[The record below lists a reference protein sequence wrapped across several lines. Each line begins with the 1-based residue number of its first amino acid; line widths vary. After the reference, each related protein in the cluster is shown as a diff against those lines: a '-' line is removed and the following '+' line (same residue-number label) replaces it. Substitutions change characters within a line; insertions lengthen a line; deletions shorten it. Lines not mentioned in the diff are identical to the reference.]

1 MEKYILKKTKVRGT
15 NLYTVINEQGV
26 VISTTKDKRDFV
38 ACTING
44 DFYFGRTNLV
54 NKNGR
59 ARAKRLQNAYD
70 LLADPRKRYESLLK
84 LQKTA
89 YIKPMKED
97 MSYEKWAEKYIKLAN
112 QEIHDLQL
120 AYLEE

>member
-44 DFYFGRTNLV
+44 DFLFWTY
-54 NKNGR
+54 
-59 ARAKRLQNAYD
+59 
-70 LLADPRKRYESLLK
+70 K
-84 LQKTA
+84 LSK
-89 YIKPMKED
+89 
-97 MSYEKWAEKYIKLAN
+97 
-112 QEIHDLQL
+112 
-120 AYLEE
+120 